1 MISLNIAL
9 AVTFGV
15 TLVSGVP
22 VAFCLALTS
31 LVFLLLMGSVPLHL
45 IPQRMFTG
53 MDSFPVMAVPFFILA
68 GDLMNAAGI
77 TEKIVRFASVL
88 VGHIRGGL
96 AHVNIVASMFFAG
109 VSGSAVADAAAL
121 GSILIPA
128 MEEDGYDK
136 TFAAAVTASAAV
148 IGPIIPPSIPVVIY
162 ALSGSLSIGGLF
174 LAGVLPGV
182 LIGLGLMLVAYVIAR
197 RHNIGHKRPR
207 AHFKEFWVSLKGAV
221 IPLLM
226 PVIILGGILGG
237 VFTPTEAS
245 CVAVAYAILIGMFV
259 LRTIKFR
266 DLPPLIYRSMLI
278 TATILMVMACAN
290 IFSWILGTQQIP
302 QAVGAGLTAF
312 TKNPYVFLL
321 LINLFLLVVG
331 CFLEGIAAI
340 VLITPILIPVAQA
353 LGISQI
359 HFGMVVIMNLMIGL
373 ITPPLGLCLFVC
385 CSVARVDFTKLIRAS
400 FPFLAIEIVA
410 LFIVTYVPFFTLFIP
425 SLFGFR

>member
-1 MISLNIAL
+1 MISLDLAL
-9 AVTFGV
+9 ALTFLV

-88 VGHIRGGL
+88 VGSIRGGL
-96 AHVNIVASMFFAG
+96 AHVNVVASMFFAG

-136 TFAAAVTASAAV
+136 TFAASVTAAAAV

-162 ALSGSLSIGGLF
+162 ALSGSISIGGLF
-174 LAGVLPGV
+174 LAGVMPGV
-182 LIGLGLMLVAYVIAR
+182 LIGLGLMLVSYVIAR
-197 RHNIGHKRPR
+197 KRNYGHKRPWATLKQFR
-207 AHFKEFWVSLKGAV
+207 DSLTGAI
-221 IPLLM
+221 IPLFM
-226 PVIILGGILGG
+226 PLIILGGILGG
-237 VFTPTEAS
+237 IFTPTEAS
-245 CVAVAYAILIGMFV
+245 CVAVAYAIVIGMFV
-259 LRTIKFR
+259 LKTIKLR

-321 LINLFLLVVG
+321 LVNLFLLVVG

-340 VLITPILIPVAQA
+340 VLIAPILIPVAQA
-353 LGISQI
+353 LGISQL

-373 ITPPLGLCLFVC
+373 ITPPLGLCLFVA
-385 CSVARVDFTKLIRAS
+385 CSVAKVDFTKLIRAS
-400 FPFLAIEIVA
+400 FPFLVIEIVA
-410 LFIVTYVPFFTLFIP
+410 LFVVTYFPFFTLFIP
-425 SLFGFR
+425 NLFGFR

>member
-1 MISLNIAL
+1 MISLDLAL
-9 AVTFGV
+9 ALTFLV

-88 VGHIRGGL
+88 VGSIRGGL
-96 AHVNIVASMFFAG
+96 AHVNVVASMFFAG

-136 TFAAAVTASAAV
+136 TFAASVTAAAAV

-162 ALSGSLSIGGLF
+162 ALSGSISIGGLF
-174 LAGVLPGV
+174 LAGVMPGV
-182 LIGLGLMLVAYVIAR
+182 LIGLGLMLVSYVIAR
-197 RHNIGHKRPR
+197 KRNYGHKRPW
-207 AHFKEFWVSLKGAV
+207 ATLKQFWDSLTGAI
-221 IPLLM
+221 IPLFM
-226 PVIILGGILGG
+226 PLIILGGILGG
-237 VFTPTEAS
+237 IFTPTEAS
-245 CVAVAYAILIGMFV
+245 CVAVAYAIVIGMFV
-259 LRTIKFR
+259 LKTIKLR

-321 LINLFLLVVG
+321 LVNLFLLVVG

-340 VLITPILIPVAQA
+340 VLIAPILIPVAQA
-353 LGISQI
+353 LGISQL

-373 ITPPLGLCLFVC
+373 ITPPLGLCLFVA
-385 CSVARVDFTKLIRAS
+385 CSVAKVDFTKLIRAS
-400 FPFLAIEIVA
+400 FPFLVIEIVA
-410 LFIVTYVPFFTLFIP
+410 LFVVTYFPFFTLFIP
-425 SLFGFR
+425 NLFGFR